1 MIIQRNLRRNIYLL
15 RAYFILLHYSYRIFC
30 IYKPF
35 FDVFD
40 EIETNNGKKMTVD
53 RKIAQNK

>member
-1 MIIQRNLRRNIYLL
+1 MMILQKIGLPN
-15 RAYFILLHYSYRIFC
+15 FILLYYPNRIFC

-40 EIETNNGKKMTVD
+40 EIETNNGNKMRVD